1 MRALKGAAVGAEAIH
16 GDKSQ
21 QERDWVLG
29 QFRAGA
35 LPVMVATDVAGRSLD
50 VKDVTA
56 VVNYDAPSCA
66 EDYVHRVG
74 RAGAGASGVA
84 VTSRPRRRARR
95 TRARCDAPEEPR
107 RRADRAPAGRRRRPR
122 RRGAAE
128 VAVTT

>member
-21 QERDWVLG
+21 QGRDWVLG

-35 LPVMVATDVAGRSLD
+35 LPVMVATDVAGRGLD

-74 RAGAGASGVA
+74 RAGRAGASGVA
-84 VTSRPRRRARR
+84 VTLLVPA
-95 TRARCDAPEEPR
+95 DAPVARELASMLQKSRAGVPSALQQVAGGGRGGEAQR
-107 RRADRAPAGRRRRPR
+107 RWR
-122 RRGAAE
+122 
-128 VAVTT
+128 